1 METKGLASA
10 LSLSRI
16 QAPHRAHAGLC
27 ASRKAALE
35 LSAALVNT
43 SQKAEATQTEALLI
57 CEMKGQGQPPF
68 LGPIITDGT
77 TCP

>member
-1 METKGLASA
+1 MEMKGLASA

-16 QAPHRAHAGLC
+16 QAPYSVHAGLC
-27 ASRKAALE
+27 ASQVTALD
-35 LSAALVNT
+35 LSVAPVNT
-43 SQKAEATQTEALLI
+43 SQKAEATHTEALLV

-77 TCP
+77 ACP

>member
-1 METKGLASA
+1 MKGLASA

-16 QAPHRAHAGLC
+16 QAPYSVHAGLC
-27 ASRKAALE
+27 AFPKTALE
-35 LSAALVNT
+35 LNAAPANT
-43 SQKAEATQTEALLI
+43 SQKAEAMQTEALLI

-77 TCP
+77 TCL